1 MPSSGLQDWDERH
14 RNAPERDDATPV
26 PLVIATASAM
36 KPGGALDLA
45 CGAGRNALWLAEHG
59 WSVTAVDGSPAAIER
74 VRSCAASRGVNV
86 NAQVANLEKS
96 EYTIEP
102 AHWDL
107 IVISYYLQR
116 DLFDPA
122 KRGVV
127 PGGVLA
133 AIVLLGEG
141 RFSLRTGELRA
152 YFSGW
157 EILHDREGNPGD
169 SPDHRPVAELVA
181 RRPFPAS
188 VHTSPPPTEKP
199 LLP

>member
-1 MPSSGLQDWDERH
+1 
-14 RNAPERDDATPV
+14 
-26 PLVIATASAM
+26 M

-45 CGAGRNALWLAEHG
+45 CGAGRHALWLAERG

-74 VRSCAASRGVNV
+74 VRSRAASRGLTV
-86 NAQVANLEKS
+86 NAQLADLEKS
-96 EYTIEP
+96 EYRIEP

-116 DLFDPA
+116 DLFEPA

-141 RFSLRTGELRA
+141 RFSLRTRELREF
-152 YFSGW
+152 FSGW
-157 EILHDREGNPGD
+157 EIVHDREGHPGD
-169 SPDHRPVAELVA
+169 SPEHRAVAEIAA
-181 RRPFPAS
+181 RRPLPAPFTKS
-188 VHTSPPPTEKP
+188 
-199 LLP
+199 

>member
-1 MPSSGLQDWDERH
+1 L
-14 RNAPERDDATPV
+14 
-26 PLVIATASAM
+26 PLVVATAREM
-36 KPGGALDLA
+36 KPGRALDLA
-45 CGAGRNALWLAEHG
+45 CGAGRHALWLAERG

-74 VRSCAASRGVNV
+74 VRSRAASRGLTV
-86 NAQVANLEKS
+86 NAQLADLEKS
-96 EYTIEP
+96 EYRIEP

-116 DLFDPA
+116 DLFEPA

-141 RFSLRTGELRA
+141 RFSLRTGELRG

-157 EILHDREGNPGD
+157 EIVHDREGHPGD
-169 SPDHRPVAELVA
+169 SPEHRAVAEIVA
-181 RRPFPAS
+181 RRPLPAPFTKS
-188 VHTSPPPTEKP
+188 
-199 LLP
+199 